1 MKNSINLNCNKKSWF
16 GFVFGSNNN
25 NNRLTFSANYA
36 NSFIF
41 QDSTS
46 HSISENEENRVTNS
60 KDGVKQVEN
69 TTQLVSKQVLDS
81 CSGRYIYVHDLPSR
95 FNTDILKNCSSL
107 IKWFDICKYISN
119 MGLGPHAADFHG
131 IFQNNISWF
140 ETNQFLLEVIFHNRM
155 NNYKCLTNN
164 SSLASIIYV
173 PFYAGLDIG
182 RYLWGFNTSIRD
194 SAPIELAKWVSEKP
208 EWKSMGGR
216 DHFFVAGRV
225 TWDFRR
231 QTDNDSDWGNKLMS
245 LPEFKNMTI
254 LIIESYSQAKTNRDF
269 AIPYP
274 TYFHPSSDD
283 EVFQWQNKLRKMKRQ
298 YLFSFAGAP
307 RPNNEHSIR
316 SQIIN
321 QCLDSGKKMQVFELC
336 FGQPSGDSST
346 RQSRFD
352 SILAGCIPVF
362 FDSRSAYEQY
372 TRHLP
377 KNYSKYSVFIP
388 EDEIKG
394 GKVNIGETLSRIS
407 EEEVAEMREE
417 IVKLIPRIIYANPM
431 SRLETLED
439 AFDIAIEGVL
449 DRVEK
454 IRKEMEGGKS
464 TERTCSRPIKKTL
477 DLRDSL
483 SSTAKRNHHNKKI
496 TIKIN
501 SLERPFLTSAT
512 KNSLELLDLSN
523 IKEGYLLHHCRR
535 QIVGKQ
541 RNISEVDTRV
551 WAIEANNRK
560 SRVVISIEDSDIRSS
575 IEAPD
580 LNSDPSITRISS
592 LNRENEASL
601 AVLPDLLM
609 EIDSMNEETRLLTL
623 IEGVLAA
630 NIFDWGSR
638 ACVDLYHKGTI
649 IEIYRMSRKKMQ
661 RPWRVDDFDLFK
673 ERMLGSG
680 DKKPPPHKRALLFVD
695 NSGVDVIL
703 GMLPLARE
711 LLRRGTEIVGQLK
724 SLQLVAS
731 LTAERDG
738 EIQKA
743 ALNTLATCYKTFGIV
758 GNKGFDTAHAVARA
772 YDRVAIKFRGTDAGI
787 NFNISDYNEDLQQ
800 VVGMKNLTK
809 EEFVHVLR
817 RQSARFS
824 RGTSKYR
831 GVTLHKCGRWEARM
845 GQFLGKKY
853 IYLGLFNSEVEAARA
868 YDKAAIKCNG
878 REAVTNFEAST
889 YEEELSSEIE
899 NRGSSHNLDLNL
911 GISTPYFAN
920 GQMGS
925 NDLSSGLHLQSDLS
939 NMHENRRAENSV
951 TTMGIQ
957 LPHGQIMVS
966 EHPPLW
972 KGSFE
977 ALNQRA
983 VAVVVDPIQ
992 SVKGKVVI
1000 DAFRLIN
1007 PQTMMLGQEPRQTT
1021 SNLGHLN
1028 KPSIQALIHGLN
1040 RHYYSI
1046 AINYR
1051 KNELEEKM
1059 LLNLHKK
1066 WTDGLTLQ
1074 RFDTHSKT
1082 NEQTVQMNKNLEV
1095 NIVKFNNTPCVLIIC
1110 FFDTRCRKG
1119 IVPDYDLRQRLHRV

>member
-1 MKNSINLNCNKKSWF
+1 M
-16 GFVFGSNNN
+16 
-25 NNRLTFSANYA
+25 
-36 NSFIF
+36 
-41 QDSTS
+41 
-46 HSISENEENRVTNS
+46 
-60 KDGVKQVEN
+60 
-69 TTQLVSKQVLDS
+69 
-81 CSGRYIYVHDLPSR
+81 
-95 FNTDILKNCSSL
+95 
-107 IKWFDICKYISN
+107 ISN
-119 MGLGPHAADFHG
+119 
-131 IFQNNISWF
+131 S
-140 ETNQFLLEVIFHNRM
+140 
-155 NNYKCLTNN
+155 
-164 SSLASIIYV
+164 
-173 PFYAGLDIG
+173 
-182 RYLWGFNTSIRD
+182 
-194 SAPIELAKWVSEKP
+194 
-208 EWKSMGGR
+208 
-216 DHFFVAGRV
+216 
-225 TWDFRR
+225 
-231 QTDNDSDWGNKLMS
+231 
-245 LPEFKNMTI
+245 
-254 LIIESYSQAKTNRDF
+254 
-269 AIPYP
+269 
-274 TYFHPSSDD
+274 
-283 EVFQWQNKLRKMKRQ
+283 
-298 YLFSFAGAP
+298 
-307 RPNNEHSIR
+307 
-316 SQIIN
+316 
-321 QCLDSGKKMQVFELC
+321 
-336 FGQPSGDSST
+336 
-346 RQSRFD
+346 
-352 SILAGCIPVF
+352 
-362 FDSRSAYEQY
+362 
-372 TRHLP
+372 
-377 KNYSKYSVFIP
+377 
-388 EDEIKG
+388 
-394 GKVNIGETLSRIS
+394 
-407 EEEVAEMREE
+407 
-417 IVKLIPRIIYANPM
+417 
-431 SRLETLED
+431 
-439 AFDIAIEGVL
+439 
-449 DRVEK
+449 
-454 IRKEMEGGKS
+454 
-464 TERTCSRPIKKTL
+464 
-477 DLRDSL
+477 
-483 SSTAKRNHHNKKI
+483 
-496 TIKIN
+496 
-501 SLERPFLTSAT
+501 
-512 KNSLELLDLSN
+512 
-523 IKEGYLLHHCRR
+523 
-535 QIVGKQ
+535 
-541 RNISEVDTRV
+541 
-551 WAIEANNRK
+551 
-560 SRVVISIEDSDIRSS
+560 VISIEDSDIRSS

-592 LNRENEASL
+592 LNRLMEDPAAYGKLGLANLLELREDCLREFYFADAYRSIKQRENEASL

-758 GNKGFDTAHAVARA
+758 GNKCNWGDSTLHMPA

-1028 KPSIQALIHGLN
+1028 KPSIQVSQCSSQATQ
-1040 RHYYSI
+1040 
-1046 AINYR
+1046 
-1051 KNELEEKM
+1051 K
-1059 LLNLHKK
+1059 
-1066 WTDGLTLQ
+1066 
-1074 RFDTHSKT
+1074 
-1082 NEQTVQMNKNLEV
+1082 QTRGIGYQKQV
-1095 NIVKFNNTPCVLIIC
+1095 
-1110 FFDTRCRKG
+1110 CRKG